1 MVDLSDKRIG
11 VCLASGYFGFFA
23 HAGFVTVLHEMGV
36 RPVAVTG
43 ASAGALTGSL
53 WAAGMDPPAIR
64 DVLLSIGM
72 TDLVDLPMP
81 WDAAGRPGGMIRG
94 RRMERKLGRILSDA
108 TFEDC
113 RFDFAATAFDLD
125 ERRLHVFDSGPLAPA
140 VRASCALPGMFAP
153 APVDGHVYW
162 DGGTVEKVP
171 LGPLARRDD
180 IDLILI
186 NYLTQAYPPGPPPSI
201 AAGLRA
207 ALHSLIFPEQQRVVN
222 GLRERGIEVLVLV
235 PDVPESGPGKLSRG
249 PEIIDAAAAETRR
262 ILETGTFGCDQLR

>member
-1 MVDLSDKRIG
+1 MVDLTGRRVG

-23 HAGFVTVLHEMGV
+23 HAGFVTTLHELGV
-36 RPVAVTG
+36 SPVAVTG
-43 ASAGALTGSL
+43 ASAGALTGSM

-64 DVLLSIGM
+64 EALVSIGM

-94 RRMERKLGRILSDA
+94 RRMEKRLGRILSSS

-113 RFDFAATAFDLD
+113 RFDFAATAFDLN

-153 APVDGHVYW
+153 APIGDHVYW
-162 DGGTVEKVP
+162 DGGTVEKTP
-171 LGPLARRDD
+171 LGPLAARDD
-180 IDLILI
+180 IDVILV
-186 NYLTQAYPPGPPPSI
+186 NYLTQVYPPGPPPSI

-207 ALHSLIFPEQQRVVN
+207 ALHSLIFPEQQRVVD

-235 PDVPESGPGKLSRG
+235 PDVPASGPGRLSRG
-249 PEIIDAAAAETRR
+249 SEIIDAGAAETRR
-262 ILETGTFGCDQLR
+262 ILASGDFGCDQLR